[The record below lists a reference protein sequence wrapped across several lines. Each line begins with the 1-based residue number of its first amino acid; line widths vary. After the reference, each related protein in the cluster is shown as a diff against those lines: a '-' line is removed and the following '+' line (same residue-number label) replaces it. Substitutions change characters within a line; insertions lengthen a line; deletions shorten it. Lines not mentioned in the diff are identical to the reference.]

1 MDAPSYNY
9 SEENGHEFSFMYE
22 GTQKHCTM
30 PATAEIKITSEYCR
44 NISLRDLYEMG
55 MDDSFIQSHI
65 RAATMAMVEGTEYK
79 GPEVYYIV
87 GTQPDHRILFWV
99 GHEENAKGLRRAMRR
114 YIQKMA
120 DQVC

>member
-9 SEENGHEFSFMYE
+9 SEEYGHEFSFYE

-44 NISLRDLYEMG
+44 NISLRDLYAMG

-87 GTQPDHRILFWV
+87 GTLPDHRILFWV
-99 GHEENAKGLRRAMRR
+99 GHEENARGLRHAMRR

>member
-1 MDAPSYNY
+1 MDAPSYSY

-22 GTQKHCTM
+22 GEQKHCTM
-30 PATAEIKITSEYCR
+30 PADAEITISSEYCR
-44 NISLRDLYEMG
+44 NISLRDLYAMG

-65 RAATMAMVEGTEYK
+65 RASFMAMVEGTEYK

-87 GTQPDHRILFWV
+87 GKLPDRRILFWV
-99 GHEENAKGLRRAMRR
+99 GHEENAKGLRREMRR